1 MKNLFLMTISS
12 LFFSLSVYAQDKT
25 FDLSSFTSI
34 DASSGIEITLYKGEP
49 RADVIMKKG
58 DIDDLVIKQSG
69 QNLVLNFKQK
79 ISFFGNSGNRQA
91 VVSLYYDTD
100 ISDVQVSAGASV
112 ECDETMKVNAMDCDA
127 SSGGTIELIVEANT
141 TDIDVSSGASV
152 EIEGRT
158 DQLDV
163 DVSSG
168 ASFNGKNF
176 KAEKVDADSS
186 SGASAKVWVTN
197 EIDASSSSGGSIRY
211 KGDPTKKDLDSGKWS
226 GGSISKM

>member
-1 MKNLFLMTISS
+1 MKYLLLITISS
-12 LFFSLSVYAQDKT
+12 LFFSLSVNAQDKT

-69 QNLVLNFKQK
+69 KNIVLNFKQK
-79 ISFFGNSGNRQA
+79 ISLFGKSGNRQA

-112 ECDETMKVNAMDCDA
+112 ECDETMKVNSMDCDA
-127 SSGGTIELIVEANT
+127 SSGGTIELIVESNR
-141 TDIDVSSGASV
+141 TDVDVSSGASID
-152 EIEGRT
+152 IEGST

-176 KAEKVDADSS
+176 KAEKVDADTS
-186 SGASAKVWVTN
+186 SGASAKVWVTK

>member
-1 MKNLFLMTISS
+1 MKNLILITISS
-12 LFFSLSVYAQDKT
+12 MFFSLSVNAQDKT

-34 DASSGIEITLYKGEP
+34 DASAGISVTLYKGEP
-49 RADVIMKKG
+49 RADIIMKKG

-69 QNLVLNFKQK
+69 KNLELNFKK
-79 ISFFGNSGNRQA
+79 TKSFFGNSGNRQA

-112 ECDETMKVNAMDCDA
+112 ECDETMKVNSMDCDA
-127 SSGGTIELIVEANT
+127 SSGGSIELIVESNR
-141 TDIDVSSGASV
+141 TDVDVSSGAS
-152 EIEGRT
+152 IIMEGT
-158 DQLDV
+158 TVHLDV

-176 KAEKVDADSS
+176 KAENVDADSS

-211 KGDPTKKDLDSGKWS
+211 KGDPTKTDIDSGKWS

>member
-79 ISFFGNSGNRQA
+79 IS
-91 VVSLYYDTD
+91 
-100 ISDVQVSAGASV
+100 I
-112 ECDETMKVNAMDCDA
+112 
-127 SSGGTIELIVEANT
+127 
-141 TDIDVSSGASV
+141 
-152 EIEGRT
+152 
-158 DQLDV
+158 
-163 DVSSG
+163 
-168 ASFNGKNF
+168 
-176 KAEKVDADSS
+176 
-186 SGASAKVWVTN
+186 
-197 EIDASSSSGGSIRY
+197 
-211 KGDPTKKDLDSGKWS
+211 
-226 GGSISKM
+226 